1 MPNIKKAFFALLLL
15 AFACKK
21 PTENIKI
28 VVDTNVIKYT
38 ALIHVTD
45 RSNPTAPP
53 KNATI
58 TISGVNADNI
68 YELSGKKQFK
78 LSGGIITIG
87 PGPAAIP
94 TAGNPEN
101 CVVEIKAPGYVTVSQ
116 PVSFTVDK
124 KQQVINISMAK
135 TGINTNTPS
144 PSPPAVYDPVS
155 LNFTGTCSTRNDL
168 EIRPSMYVFYRETG
182 SGSGFQYL
190 GYMDK
195 GNMTVTALAKGKT
208 YDFQLTY
215 GGQNYVVSQQINEPS
230 YSLKVDMGT
239 ACNDF

>member
-1 MPNIKKAFFALLLL
+1 MPNIKKALLALLLL
-15 AFACKK
+15 AIACKK

-45 RSNPTAPP
+45 KSNPATSP

-58 TISGVNADNI
+58 TIAGPDADNI

-78 LSGGIITIG
+78 LAGGIITIG
-87 PGPAAIP
+87 PGPAAVP
-94 TAGNPEN
+94 TANNPRS
-101 CVVEIKAPGYVTVSQ
+101 CIVQIKAPGYVTVSQ
-116 PVSFTVDK
+116 PVTFTVDE
-124 KQQVINISMAK
+124 KQQVVDIVLARSG
-135 TGINTNTPS
+135 TNTN
-144 PSPPAVYDPVS
+144 SPPPPAPPVYDPVS
-155 LNFTGTCSTRNDL
+155 LNFTGTCSTRSDL

-182 SGSGFQYL
+182 SGNGFQYL

-215 GGQNYVVSQQINEPS
+215 GGQSYVVSQQINESS

-239 ACNDF
+239 ACNNF

>member
-1 MPNIKKAFFALLLL
+1 LLLL
-15 AFACKK
+15 VSACKK

-28 VVDTNVIKYT
+28 VVDTNIIKYT
-38 ALIHVTD
+38 VLIHVTD
-45 RSNPTAPP
+45 KSNPATPP

-58 TISGVNADNI
+58 TITGADAANI

-78 LSGGIITIG
+78 LAGGIITIG
-87 PGPAAIP
+87 PGPAAVP
-94 TAGNPEN
+94 TADKPES
-101 CVVEIKAPGYVTVSQ
+101 CIVEIKAPGYVTVSQ
-116 PVSFTVDK
+116 PVTFTIDK

-135 TGINTNTPS
+135 TGVSTNTP
-144 PSPPAVYDPVS
+144 PASPPAVYDPVS
-155 LNFTGTCSTRNDL
+155 LRFIGTCSSRSDL
-168 EIRPSMYVFYRETG
+168 EIRPSMYAFYRETG

-195 GNMTVTALAKGKT
+195 GNIVVTALEKGKT

-215 GGQNYVVSQQINEPS
+215 GGQNYVVSQQINEPA
-230 YSLKVDMGT
+230 YDLKVNMGA